1 MEITKIEIDQ
11 KDTLEDVFKIY
22 ETSFPANEQQTLETL
37 KIRLKEKKEV
47 LFTAKIKN
55 EVVGIGFLFDLLGS
69 DFLLLDYLAVKE
81 NHRGK
86 QIGERLFE
94 FLKQYSKSQNKH
106 LLMEVDDPEY
116 GEDKPSRIKRI
127 AFYQKNGALWL
138 KDVKYIL
145 PALDGTSITEQ
156 ILMTVPNGLKN
167 EFSGEEIQ
175 RLVKVLYSELYGI
188 KGEDKSLSK
197 IMESINEKV
206 EVFSLS

>member
-127 AFYQKNGALWL
+127 VFYQKNGALWL

-188 KGEDKSLSK
+188 KGEDKNLSK